1 MSRAA
6 FWSAAA
12 LRRFSSRRIELCRIF
27 VQMSEMKTPDARAE
41 IPDPMIDASLRLPL
55 LALFGGAAF
64 WLVVSSVLAMIASI
78 KFHAPDFL
86 AACPWLI
93 YGRVQPAADDALLYG
108 FCIPAGL
115 GVALWLVAQLG
126 QAPLR
131 GAIVP
136 VVAAKLW
143 HLGVLVGLI
152 GILSGNSTGF
162 AWLEFPRAGSVIL
175 FFAYL
180 LLALWAMMNF
190 AARRE
195 RALHPSHWFLVAALL
210 WFPWTYSTAN
220 LFLVAWPVRGV
231 VQGII
236 GWWFAN
242 NLIFLWL
249 ALVGV
254 GTAFYFLPKF
264 SGRPLQS
271 YYLALFAF
279 WTLILFGTWC
289 GIPPGAPLPAWMPT
303 LSSVA
308 ATLTVVPVLAIAI
321 IMWKTLRG
329 PTSGCNITPAPLS
342 SLSANEV
349 GGEGRGEV
357 ASLSLNSNPLAPSPL
372 PAQAGRGSRQQSQ
385 AAPPTNCEP
394 KGGPFCFIRFGFASF
409 VLSSLMF
416 IAMACPRISRVT
428 EFTWF
433 GPAQT
438 QLQLYCFFAM
448 TMFGAIYHL
457 LPRVVGVE
465 LPFPKLARLQFW
477 LSMSGV
483 LLFIVPLAIG
493 GVEQGMKLNNPGIAF
508 MDATNAMLPFL
519 RTSTVGLLLILLGNL
534 LFALIFFAMT
544 FVWGK
549 SLLKKA
555 HAIVTAPLKN
565 QEVKA

>member
-1 MSRAA
+1 MTVNKQNEDFGRAA
-6 FWSAAA
+6 
-12 LRRFSSRRIELCRIF
+12 LPRRQADQQVSPTES
-27 VQMSEMKTPDARAE
+27 
-41 IPDPMIDASLRLPL
+41 IDASLRWPL
-55 LALFGGAAF
+55 FALFGGAAL
-64 WLVVSSVLAMIASI
+64 WLVAGSVLAMIASI

-86 AACPWLI
+86 AACPWLT

-115 GVALWLVAQLG
+115 GVALWLLAQLG
-126 QAPLR
+126 QTPLR

-143 HLGVLVGLI
+143 HLGVLIGLA

-190 AARRE
+190 TARRE
-195 RALHPSHWFLVAALL
+195 RALFPSHWFLVAALF
-210 WFPWTYSTAN
+210 WFPWIYSTAN
-220 LFLVAWPVRGV
+220 LFLVAWPARGI
-231 VQGII
+231 VQAII

-242 NLIFLWL
+242 NLIFIWL
-249 ALVGV
+249 ALVGIGV
-254 GTAFYFLPKF
+254 TFYFLPKF

-289 GIPPGAPLPAWMPT
+289 GIPPGAPVPAWMPV

-308 ATLTVVPVLAIAI
+308 ASLTLVPVFAVGVIA
-321 IMWKTLRG
+321 WQTL
-329 PTSGCNITPAPLS
+329 C
-342 SLSANEV
+342 
-349 GGEGRGEV
+349 
-357 ASLSLNSNPLAPSPL
+357 
-372 PAQAGRGSRQQSQ
+372 GS
-385 AAPPTNCEP
+385 THCEP

-416 IAMACPRISRVT
+416 IATACPRMSRVT
-428 EFTWF
+428 EFTWV

-438 QLQLYCFFAM
+438 QLQLYGFFAM

-477 LSMSGV
+477 LLMLGV

-493 GVEQGMKLNNPGIAF
+493 GVEQGMKLNNPNDIAF
-508 MDATNAMLPFL
+508 MDATKAMLPFL
-519 RTSTVGLLLILLGNL
+519 RTSTIGLLLILLGNL
-534 LFALIFFAMT
+534 LFALNFFAMT

-549 SLLKKA
+549 SLVKKA
-555 HAIVTAPLKN
+555 YTIVTAPLKN

>member
-1 MSRAA
+1 MT
-6 FWSAAA
+6 
-12 LRRFSSRRIELCRIF
+12 
-27 VQMSEMKTPDARAE
+27 VNEMKTPDARAE
-41 IPDPMIDASLRLPL
+41 TPDPKIDASLRVPL

-78 KFHAPDFL
+78 KFHAPDFV
-86 AACPWLI
+86 AHCPWLT

-115 GVALWLVAQLG
+115 GVALWLFAQLG

-136 VVAAKLW
+136 AVAAKLW
-143 HLGVLVGLI
+143 HLGVLVGLA

-195 RALHPSHWFLVAALL
+195 RALYPSHWFLVAAVF
-210 WFPWTYSTAN
+210 WFPWIYSTAN

-231 VQGII
+231 VQAII
-236 GWWFAN
+236 GWWFAG
-242 NLIFLWL
+242 NLLFVWL
-249 ALVGV
+249 ALVGI

-289 GIPPGAPLPAWMPT
+289 GIPPGAPVPAWMPV
-303 LSSVA
+303 LSSFA
-308 ATLTVVPVLAIAI
+308 AVLTVVPVLAVAAIA
-321 IMWKTLRG
+321 WQTSRG
-329 PTSGCNITPAPLS
+329 GSDAPSLECGGDAPVAAPAP
-342 SLSANEV
+342 
-349 GGEGRGEV
+349 
-357 ASLSLNSNPLAPSPL
+357 
-372 PAQAGRGSRQQSQ
+372 AGR
-385 AAPPTNCEP
+385 AAPMPADGLVQQDKATRASHLP
-394 KGGPFCFIRFGFASF
+394 YGDGASPPRGFIRFGLLSF
-409 VLSSLMF
+409 VLSSLML

-438 QLQLYCFFAM
+438 QLQLYGFFAM
-448 TMFGAIYHL
+448 TMFGAIYYL
-457 LPRVVGVE
+457 LPRAVGFE
-465 LPFPKLARLQFW
+465 LPFPKLARLHFW
-477 LSMSGV
+477 ISVPGVV
-483 LLFIVPLAIG
+483 LLVLPLAIG
-493 GVEQGMKLNNPGIAF
+493 GVEQGMKLNNLNLTF
-508 MDATNAMLPFL
+508 MDATKAMLPFL
-519 RTSTVGLLLILLGNL
+519 RTSTIGLLLILLGNS
-534 LFALIFFAMT
+534 LFALNIFAMT
-544 FVWGK
+544 FVWEK
-549 SLLKKA
+549 SLVKKA
-555 HAIVTAPLKN
+555 FAVVTAPLETEGETGSASASLRRDK
-565 QEVKA
+565 EVQA

>member
-1 MSRAA
+1 MT
-6 FWSAAA
+6 
-12 LRRFSSRRIELCRIF
+12 
-27 VQMSEMKTPDARAE
+27 VNEMKTPDARAE
-41 IPDPMIDASLRLPL
+41 TPDPKIDASLRVPL

-86 AACPWLI
+86 ANCPWLT

-115 GVALWLVAQLG
+115 GVALWLFAQLG

-143 HLGVLVGLI
+143 HLGVLVGLA

-195 RALHPSHWFLVAALL
+195 RALYPSHWFLVAALF
-210 WFPWTYSTAN
+210 WFPWIYSTAN

-231 VQGII
+231 VQAVI
-236 GWWFAN
+236 GCWFAN
-242 NLIFLWL
+242 NLIFVWL

-289 GIPPGAPLPAWMPT
+289 GIPPGAPVPAWMPV
-303 LSSVA
+303 LSSFA
-308 ATLTVVPVLAIAI
+308 AVLTVVPVLAVAAIAWQTI
-321 IMWKTLRG
+321 
-329 PTSGCNITPAPLS
+329 C
-342 SLSANEV
+342 
-349 GGEGRGEV
+349 
-357 ASLSLNSNPLAPSPL
+357 
-372 PAQAGRGSRQQSQ
+372 GS
-385 AAPPTNCEP
+385 TNCEP
-394 KGGPFCFIRFGFASF
+394 KGGPFCFIRFGLMSF
-409 VLSSLMF
+409 VLSSLML

-433 GPAQT
+433 GLAQT
-438 QLQLYCFFAM
+438 QLHLYGFFAM

-457 LPRVVGVE
+457 LPRVVGFE
-465 LPFPKLARLQFW
+465 LPFPKLARAQFW
-477 LSMSGV
+477 ISMAGV
-483 LLFIVPLAIG
+483 LLFIIPLAIG
-493 GVEQGMKLNNPGIAF
+493 GVEQGMKLNNPNITF
-508 MDATNAMLPFL
+508 LDATRVMLPFL
-519 RTSTVGLLLILLGNL
+519 RTSTIGLLLILLGNS
-534 LFALIFFAMT
+534 LFALNIFAMT
-544 FVWGK
+544 FIWEK
-549 SLLKKA
+549 SLVKKA
-555 HAIVTAPLKN
+555 FAVVTAPLETEGETGSASASLPSSPGFDETRRCDK
-565 QEVKA
+565 EVET

>member
-1 MSRAA
+1 MTVNKQNEDFGRAA
-6 FWSAAA
+6 
-12 LRRFSSRRIELCRIF
+12 LPRRQADQQVSPTES
-27 VQMSEMKTPDARAE
+27 V
-41 IPDPMIDASLRLPL
+41 DASLRVPL

-86 AACPWLI
+86 ANCPWLT

-115 GVALWLVAQLG
+115 GVALWLFAQLG

-143 HLGVLVGLI
+143 HLGVLVGLA
-152 GILSGNSTGF
+152 GIFSGNSTGF
-162 AWLEFPRAGSVIL
+162 AWREFPRAGSIML

-195 RALHPSHWFLVAALL
+195 RALFPSHWFLVAALF
-210 WFPWTYSTAN
+210 WFPWIYSTAN

-231 VQGII
+231 VQAII

-242 NLIFLWL
+242 NLLFVWL
-249 ALVGV
+249 ALAGI

-289 GIPPGAPLPAWMPT
+289 GIPPGAPMPAWMPV
-303 LSSVA
+303 LSSFA
-308 ATLTVVPVLAIAI
+308 AVLTVVPVLAVAAIA
-321 IMWKTLRG
+321 WQ
-329 PTSGCNITPAPLS
+329 TSCGVAS
-342 SLSANEV
+342 SLRLEKSAH
-349 GGEGRGEV
+349 R
-357 ASLSLNSNPLAPSPL
+357 AD
-372 PAQAGRGSRQQSQ
+372 
-385 AAPPTNCEP
+385 PTARCES
-394 KGGPFCFIRFGFASF
+394 KGGPFCFIRFGLLSF
-409 VLSSLMF
+409 VLSSLML
-416 IAMACPRISRVT
+416 IAMACPRISAVT

-438 QLQLYCFFAM
+438 QLQLYGFFAM

-457 LPRVVGVE
+457 LPRVVGFE
-465 LPFPKLARLQFW
+465 WPFPKLARAQFW
-477 LSMSGV
+477 ISMPGVV
-483 LLFIVPLAIG
+483 LLVLPLAIG
-493 GVEQGMKLNNPGIAF
+493 GVEQGMKLHNGIAF
-508 MDATNAMLPFL
+508 PEVTQATLFFF
-519 RTSTVGLLLILLGNL
+519 RFSTVGLLFILLGNS
-534 LFALIFFAMT
+534 LFALNIFAMT
-544 FVWGK
+544 FIWEKTLV
-549 SLLKKA
+549 KKA
-555 HAIVTAPLKN
+555 YAIVTAPLKN
-565 QEVKA
+565 QEVQA

>member
-1 MSRAA
+1 MTVNEKSDNDSGRAA
-6 FWSAAA
+6 
-12 LRRFSSRRIELCRIF
+12 LPRRQADQQVSPTGS
-27 VQMSEMKTPDARAE
+27 V
-41 IPDPMIDASLRLPL
+41 DASVRVPL

-64 WLVVSSVLAMIASI
+64 WLVVSSALAMIASI

-86 AACPWLI
+86 ANCPWLT

-115 GVALWLVAQLG
+115 GVALWLFAQLG
-126 QAPLR
+126 RVSLR

-143 HLGVLVGLI
+143 HLGVLVGLA

-190 AARRE
+190 TARRE
-195 RALHPSHWFLVAALL
+195 RALYPSHWFLVAALF
-210 WFPWTYSTAN
+210 WFPWIYSTAN

-231 VQGII
+231 VQAII
-236 GWWFAN
+236 GWWFAG
-242 NLIFLWL
+242 NLLFVWL
-249 ALVGV
+249 ALAGI

-289 GIPPGAPLPAWMPT
+289 GIPPGAPVPAWMPV
-303 LSSVA
+303 LSSFA
-308 ATLTVVPVLAIAI
+308 AVLTVVPVLAVAAIA
-321 IMWKTLRG
+321 WQ
-329 PTSGCNITPAPLS
+329 TSCGS
-342 SLSANEV
+342 D
-349 GGEGRGEV
+349 
-357 ASLSLNSNPLAPSPL
+357 APSL
-372 PAQAGRGSRQQSQ
+372 ECGSDAHV
-385 AAPPTNCEP
+385 AAPVHAGCLVRQEDKATRASHSPYGDGASP
-394 KGGPFCFIRFGFASF
+394 PRCFIRFGLMSF
-409 VLSSLMF
+409 VLSSLML
-416 IAMACPRISRVT
+416 IAMACPRISQVT

-438 QLQLYCFFAM
+438 QLQLYGFFAM

-457 LPRVVGVE
+457 LPRVVGFDW
-465 LPFPKLARLQFW
+465 PFPKLARLQFW
-477 LSMSGV
+477 ISMSGV

-493 GVEQGMKLNNPGIAF
+493 GVEQGMKLNNPNIAF
-508 MDATNAMLPFL
+508 MEATKATLVFF
-519 RTSTVGLLLILLGNL
+519 RFSTVGLLLILLGNL
-534 LFALIFFAMT
+534 LFALNIFAMT
-544 FVWGK
+544 FVWEK
-549 SLLKKA
+549 SLVKKA
-555 HAIVTAPLKN
+555 FAVVTAPLEKPSASASLRRD
-565 QEVKA
+565 QGEVKA